1 MKNTQNR
8 DKVVH
13 MAKIH
18 ETAIVYPGAKIAPN
32 VEIGPYSIIGPHVE
46 IGEGTKVGPHVMI
59 DGWTKIGLNNTIYFG
74 ASIGLEPQDLKFY
87 GEKSFL
93 AIGDN
98 NIIREYVTINRGTEG
113 GGGETRI
120 GNNNLIMA
128 YCHVAHDCQ
137 LGNYIVMSNSANL
150 AGHVVVEDH
159 AVVAG
164 VTGVHQFV
172 RIGKMSM
179 VGAHTKVVK
188 DVPPYVMVDGH
199 PARAVGINAVGLRR
213 NGLSPEVRD
222 EIKRAYKI
230 LFRSELNISQAIER
244 MDQELK
250 TSPEIEH
257 FLRFLRNATRGIV
270 RGGVT
275 DEKDGSDSR

>member
-1 MKNTQNR
+1 MKRTQTR
-8 DKVVH
+8 DNVVH
-13 MAKIH
+13 MAHVH
-18 ETAIVYPGAKIAPN
+18 ETAIIHPGAKIGPN
-32 VEIGPYSIIGPHVE
+32 VEIGPYSIIGPNVE
-46 IGEGTKVGPHVMI
+46 IGEGTKVGPHVVI
-59 DGWTKIGLNNTIYFG
+59 DGWTTIGLNNSIYFG
-74 ASIGLEPQDLKFY
+74 ASVGLEPQDLKFF
-87 GEKSFL
+87 GEKSHL
-93 AIGDN
+93 SIGDH
-98 NIIREYVTINRGTEG
+98 NIIREYVTINRGTEN

-137 LGNYIVMSNSANL
+137 LGNHIVMSNAANL
-150 AGHVVVEDH
+150 AGHVIVEDH

-164 VTGVHQFV
+164 LTGVHQFV
-172 RIGKMSM
+172 RIGRMSM

-199 PARAVGINAVGLRR
+199 PARAVGVNVVGLRR
-213 NGLSPEVRD
+213 NGLSPEVRE

-230 LFRSELNISQAIER
+230 LFRSDLNISQAIER

-270 RGGVT
+270 RGGEA
-275 DEKDGSDSR
+275 DEKDGTDSR